1 MEKREILFRG
11 WNKKNKKW
19 LYGYYFAYHGYHFI
33 VPNEKVI
40 PLDSYEDYVIDADTV
55 GQYTGLKD
63 AKGVKIFEGDII
75 KTPCGFIGEVIF
87 GRAEEECT
95 HKVCNRKIT
104 DVYTTYGWIFKRAD
118 GYTCAIDDEIL
129 QGELFGNVHE
139 NPLLIKTE

>member
-75 KTPCGFIGEVIF
+75 ESGGYKHVIQYYEREARYKALLDGIQSSSCGIENNGLMSI
-87 GRAEEECT
+87 
-95 HKVCNRKIT
+95 
-104 DVYTTYGWIFKRAD
+104 KR
-118 GYTCAIDDEIL
+118 L
-129 QGELFGNVHE
+129 S
-139 NPLLIKTE
+139 